1 MAKILIVD
9 DEPTIRELFRYVFE
23 ECGYE
28 VEQAENGRAA
38 LDCLT
43 QSIPDFIILDIAMPE
58 MSGKEFVLELG
69 RRAVH
74 TPRLSRIPFVVMTGE
89 DLMEMELNKVF
100 AASPG
105 FVCFFPKM
113 TPPEK
118 VLEKAV
124 EVLKIVTRPG

>member
-23 ECGYE
+23 EAGHE
-28 VEQAENGRAA
+28 VAQAENGRAA
-38 LDCLT
+38 FDRLSEGL
-43 QSIPDFIILDIAMPE
+43 PDFIILDIAMPE

-69 RRAVH
+69 RRAVRD
-74 TPRLSRIPFVVMTGE
+74 PRLSRIPFVVMTGE
-89 DLMEMELNKVF
+89 DLMEMELNRVF

-113 TPPEK
+113 IPPEM
-118 VLEKAV
+118 VLEKTL
-124 EVLKIVTRPG
+124 EVLGGGAV

>member
-23 ECGYE
+23 ESGHE
-28 VEQAENGRAA
+28 VAQAENGRCA
-38 LDCLT
+38 LDILKED
-43 QSIPDFIILDIAMPE
+43 IPDFIILDIAMPE

-69 RRAVH
+69 RRAVRN
-74 TPRLSRIPFVVMTGE
+74 PRLAKIPFVVMTGE
-89 DLMEMELNKVF
+89 DLMEMELNRVF

-105 FVCFFPKM
+105 FICFFPKM

-118 VLEKAV
+118 VLEKAA
-124 EVLKIVTRPG
+124 EVLGV